1 MSGDHG
7 EWAACWE
14 VHGIRA
20 DDGLSVSVRVG
31 VIDLDGQH
39 VVAISVADESPV
51 ALTDR
56 LTDEAA
62 ELLSWAK
69 EERDMLADLRAQQH
83 TADLKGSLNRAI
95 LTQRQWDKIHRAL
108 DGDNPTDHDMT
119 VVLNTLRDAAPAD
132 WTEPRS
138 NG

>member
-20 DDGLSVSVRVG
+20 DDGLSVSVGVG
-31 VIDLDGQH
+31 VIDLEGRH
-39 VVAISVADESPV
+39 TVAISVADESPV

-69 EERDMLADLRAQQH
+69 EERDMLADLRAQHH
-83 TADLKGSLNRAI
+83 TADLKSSLNRAV
-95 LTQRQWDKIHRAL
+95 LTHRQWQKIRNAL
-108 DGDNPTDHDMT
+108 EHNTSDSDMAT
-119 VVLNTLRDAAPAD
+119 ALNALRNAAPPGWA
-132 WTEPRS
+132 EE
-138 NG
+138 